1 MLEQRVFHNIRLLCF
16 DDNKVLKIINW
27 ICWTFVQVYRIMIKD
42 IFIEILIEQVKS
54 KEIHLK
60 LKSIWKNA
68 SEEQLL
74 KKRVWRRAPEDT
86 SSETR
91 TSEAKV
97 VRSYDHQK
105 HISSEAPFIRVDKGQ
120 CTKCR
125 TTNSAL
131 VSATTFSVTC
141 LQIKTRITTILQQTL
156 FLWKQNG
163 FEISSS

>member
-1 MLEQRVFHNIRLLCF
+1 M
-16 DDNKVLKIINW
+16 
-27 ICWTFVQVYRIMIKD
+27 YRIIIKD

-54 KEIHLK
+54 KGIYLK

-68 SEEQLL
+68 SEECIWRTASEEMSL
-74 KKRVWRRAPEDT
+74 KKSSWRHVIR
-86 SSETR
+86 S
-91 TSEAKV
+91 KV
-97 VRSYDHQK
+97 IRSNGHQK

-120 CTKCR
+120 CTKCT

-141 LQIKTRITTILQQTL
+141 LHIKTKITTILQQTL

-163 FEISSS
+163 FKLVLHRTSIKSGKRSRVKNQSFKKDKLMQRLNS